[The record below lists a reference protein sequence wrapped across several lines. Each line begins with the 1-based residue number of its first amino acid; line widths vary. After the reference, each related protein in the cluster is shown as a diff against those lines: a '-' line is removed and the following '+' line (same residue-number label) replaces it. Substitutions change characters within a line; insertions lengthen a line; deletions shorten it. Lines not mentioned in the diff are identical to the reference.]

1 MKITGI
7 AASLHAGSFI
17 NRLLDA
23 AGGELPVGV
32 RLTRWDGLRDIP
44 PYVPRHAAGRLPE
57 PVRDLVRAVAGSDG
71 VLLTAPEHSLL
82 PAELAHALDWL
93 TAAGELSG
101 RHVAVM
107 SASARACGAMWAQAE
122 LYKRLL
128 EAGAV
133 VMGGE
138 LVISPDCRHF
148 EDDGRLAPSYL
159 RDQVVGVLAQLC
171 QAPVHAR
178 LHTPVP
184 EAVPG
189 PVPASVR
196 EPVREPVGES
206 VRESVRD
213 SVRES
218 VRESVR
224 DSVCE
229 PAAMAG
235 PLAGPL
241 AVREP
246 APLVRE
252 PALSR

>member
-44 PYVPRHAAGRLPE
+44 PYVPPHAAGRPPE
-57 PVRDLVRAVAGSDG
+57 PVRDLVRAVAGCDG

-128 EAGAV
+128 AAGAV

-159 RDQVVGVLAQLC
+159 RDQVVAVLAQLC
-171 QAPVHAR
+171 PAPVHAR
-178 LHTPVP
+178 LHVP
-184 EAVPG
+184 EPAPG
-189 PVPASVR
+189 AVPASVR
-196 EPVREPVGES
+196 ETVCEPVREPV
-206 VRESVRD
+206 RET
-213 SVRES
+213 
-218 VRESVR
+218 
-224 DSVCE
+224 VCE
-229 PAAMAG
+229 PAAMAVPIAG
-235 PLAGPL
+235 PIAGPL
-241 AVREP
+241 AVPLAVRER